1 MVQETVYVARQ
12 PIFNRTQKVF
22 AYELLFRNDFSNVYA
37 ALDGDQATT
46 KVINNSF
53 LIFGIETLTAG
64 KRAFINFTANSLI
77 NDIPSLLPQELV
89 AVEILEDVF
98 PDENIVS
105 ACKKLKSKGYL
116 IVLDDFIFKPVY
128 EPFIKLADIIKV
140 DFLSTSHQE
149 RLDLIERCKQYPIKF
164 LAEKVETHEEFQLA
178 LKEGFSYFQGY
189 FFCKPLMMSSKTLP
203 EYKMNHLQI
212 LQEIHKPELEFNTI
226 ESIIKRDVSLSYKLL
241 KFINSPLFGFRNR
254 ISSLRQAL
262 TLLGQKEVAK
272 WISIIALKNVADD
285 KPGELILSSLIRAR
299 FAESLASGKVLQQK
313 INNAFLMGMFS
324 HIDALLDRPLQE
336 ILEEISLDEEIK
348 HALLETRN
356 NRLLLLYK
364 LIKSYEEADWEAH
377 SLYVRE
383 IGIKEKDVLQ
393 AYRESLSWA
402 HDLLLIS

>member
-1 MVQETVYVARQ
+1 MGQETVYVARQ

-149 RLDLIERCKQYPIKF
+149 RIDLIERCKQYPIKF
-164 LAEKVETHEEFQLA
+164 LAEKVETHEEFQQA

-364 LIKSYEEADWEAH
+364 LIKGYEEADWEAH

>member
-1 MVQETVYVARQ
+1 M
-12 PIFNRTQKVF
+12 
-22 AYELLFRNDFSNVYA
+22 
-37 ALDGDQATT
+37 
-46 KVINNSF
+46 
-53 LIFGIETLTAG
+53 
-64 KRAFINFTANSLI
+64 
-77 NDIPSLLPQELV
+77 
-89 AVEILEDVF
+89 
-98 PDENIVS
+98 
-105 ACKKLKSKGYL
+105 
-116 IVLDDFIFKPVY
+116 
-128 EPFIKLADIIKV
+128 ADIIKV

-178 LKEGFSYFQGY
+178 LQEGFSYFQGY
-189 FFCKPLMMSSKTLP
+189 FFCKPLMLSSKTLP
-203 EYKMNHLQI
+203 EYKMNHMQI
-212 LQEIHKPELEFNTI
+212 LQEINKPELEFNTI

-324 HIDALLDRPLQE
+324 HIDALLDRPLPE

-348 HALLETRN
+348 HALLETGN
-356 NRLLLLYK
+356 NRLFLLYQ
-364 LIKSYEEADWEAH
+364 LIKSYEEADWETH
-377 SLYVRE
+377 SLYVSK

>member
-1 MVQETVYVARQ
+1 MEQETVYVARQ
-12 PIFNRTQKVF
+12 PIFTRTQKVF
-22 AYELLFRNDFSNVYA
+22 AYELLFRNDFSNVYT

-98 PDENIVS
+98 PDADIVS

-116 IVLDDFIFKPVY
+116 IVLDDFIFQPVY

-164 LAEKVETHEEFQLA
+164 LAEKVETHEEFQVA
-178 LKEGFSYFQGY
+178 LEEGFSYFQGY
-189 FFCKPLMMSSKTLP
+189 FFCKPVMMFSKTLP

-212 LQEIHKPELEFNTI
+212 LQEINKPELEFNTI

-262 TLLGQKEVAK
+262 TLLGQREVAK

-356 NRLLLLYK
+356 NRLFLLYK

-402 HDLLLIS
+402 HELLLIS